1 MNLHFKF
8 HRVLALA
15 LFGLTMS
22 GRVWANGDDFFE
34 LDSADVDQSK
44 IVNLFGL
51 IRSSDGKV
59 LNNVVIYVRVK
70 KQDELLGMVIGGTNM
85 PGHYHTTVPVEWVNA
100 GKVEITATKEGYRQ
114 ISPLTPMASARRR
127 GSNKV
132 QMNLVMMAEK

>member
-1 MNLHFKF
+1 MNLRFKF
-8 HRVLALA
+8 HKVLALA

-22 GRVWANGDDFFE
+22 GRAWANGDDFFE
-34 LDSADVDQSK
+34 IDTGDVDQSK

-51 IRSSDGKV
+51 IRSSNGKV

-70 KQDELLGMVIGGTNM
+70 NQDELLGMVIAGTNM

-114 ISPLTPMASARRR
+114 ISPLTPMASARRK

-132 QMNLVMMAEK
+132 QMNLVMMSEK

>member
-22 GRVWANGDDFFE
+22 GRVWANGDEFFE
-34 LDSADVDQSK
+34 VDTGDVDQSK
-44 IVNLFGL
+44 IVNFFGL
-51 IRSSDGKV
+51 IRNNDGKV

-70 KQDELLGMVIGGTNM
+70 NRDELLGMVIAGTNI

-114 ISPLTPMASARRR
+114 ISPMTAITSRRR

-132 QMNLVMMAEK
+132 QMNLVMMADK